1 MKKIL
6 SLALALAL
14 TAGLTVNA
22 YAAEEI
28 IGHALYTDIVTE
40 IDGHPIASYNVGGRT
55 AVMVQDLNWY
65 GFYVY
70 WNEDA
75 RAVYVWPG
83 SARPG
88 GVSVETPDF
97 VPQPPEGKVGDAAY
111 PIYASDIKVYVAGE
125 EKESFNIGG
134 HVMVYLSDLLPYGE
148 LNWNEEEKLAQFQ
161 VAEDPVKLAMD
172 RLEENVYS
180 PEHAALYNGTITY
193 YEGGHGTLAVVLEGG
208 TMHGDSCSMLYV
220 DRSGKQT
227 WIERQLPYYPF
238 GQEFYLEPTEIA
250 FDQSGDQLTFI
261 TPVKEIYEDMSENI
275 WGLTRCTFD
284 TASGKIVSME
294 PLSHP
299 LEQWEEVCDP
309 YEGEATA
316 PGKPL
321 LIEVRIDIER
331 YDSQLYRAELPWND
345 MRVTINN
352 QEVTIAHYGDNVEDN
367 DAPYSQAYRA
377 LVDMGLPDMTKDGF
391 VQENT
396 PEQRAEVGQYFQVT
410 KNGQSVPGVLWW
422 SQGNGHRDLKF
433 TFDQNVSLARED
445 VVRLWIGVPEEN

>member
-14 TAGLTVNA
+14 TAGFTVNA
-22 YAAEEI
+22 YAAEEV

-40 IDGHPIASYNVGGRT
+40 IDGHPIASYNVGGHT

-65 GFYVY
+65 GLYVY
-70 WNEDA
+70 WNEAA

-88 GVSVETPDF
+88 GVSVETPEY

-193 YEGGHGTLAVVLEGG
+193 YEGGMGPWPWYSRGEPCMGMPAT
-208 TMHGDSCSMLYV
+208 CSMWTAAASRPGSSGSCPTIPSV
-220 DRSGKQT
+220 RSST
-227 WIERQLPYYPF
+227 WSLPRLP
-238 GQEFYLEPTEIA
+238 
-250 FDQSGDQLTFI
+250 LT
-261 TPVKEIYEDMSENI
+261 SR
-275 WGLTRCTFD
+275 G
-284 TASGKIVSME
+284 
-294 PLSHP
+294 
-299 LEQWEEVCDP
+299 
-309 YEGEATA
+309 
-316 PGKPL
+316 
-321 LIEVRIDIER
+321 
-331 YDSQLYRAELPWND
+331 
-345 MRVTINN
+345 IN
-352 QEVTIAHYGDNVEDN
+352 
-367 DAPYSQAYRA
+367 
-377 LVDMGLPDMTKDGF
+377 
-391 VQENT
+391 
-396 PEQRAEVGQYFQVT
+396 
-410 KNGQSVPGVLWW
+410 
-422 SQGNGHRDLKF
+422 
-433 TFDQNVSLARED
+433 
-445 VVRLWIGVPEEN
+445 

>member
-1 MKKIL
+1 MKKVL
-6 SLALALAL
+6 SFALALAL

-22 YAAEEI
+22 YAAEEV

-65 GFYVY
+65 GLYVY
-70 WNEDA
+70 WNEAA

-97 VPQPPEGKVGDAAY
+97 VPQPPEGKVGEAAY

-180 PEHAALYNGTITY
+180 PEHAALHNGTITY
-193 YEGGHGTLAVVLEGG
+193 YEGGHGTLAVILEGG
-208 TMHGDSCSMLYV
+208 TMHGSSCTMLYV

-227 WIERQLPYYPF
+227 WIDQLLPYYPF
-238 GQEFYLEPTEIA
+238 GQEFYLEPRNIS
-250 FDQSGDQLTFI
+250 FDATGDKITFI
-261 TPVKEIYEDMSENI
+261 TPIKELYEDMSENI
-275 WGLTRCTFD
+275 WGDSLCVFD
-284 TASGKIVSME
+284 TGSGQMTTMQPLGE
-294 PLSHP
+294 PLES
-299 LEQWEEVCDP
+299 WSVTCDSYDEERV
-309 YEGEATA
+309 T

-321 LIEVRIDIER
+321 EVVVSREIGSTEAKIQ
-331 YDSQLYRAELPWND
+331 SAQLPWKNLQ
-345 MRVTINN
+345 VTVSSG
-352 QEVTIAHYGDNVEDN
+352 EVKIVLIGDSFVDDN
-367 DAPYSQAYRA
+367 SPYSQAFRA
-377 LVDMGLPDMTKDGF
+377 LQAMGLPDVSKEGF
-391 VQENT
+391 VLENSE
-396 PEQRAEVGQYFQVT
+396 EQQTQIIPYCMIDTNRGLVT
-410 KNGQSVPGVLWW
+410 GVWW
-422 SQGNGHRDLKF
+422 WNHGNGHMDLVC
-433 TFDQNVSLARED
+433 TFDDNVGLREGD
-445 VVRLWIGVPEEN
+445 EIRLLVGVREEN

>member
-1 MKKIL
+1 MKKML

-14 TAGLTVNA
+14 TASLTVNA
-22 YAAEEI
+22 SAAQEV

-40 IDGHPIASYNVGGRT
+40 IDAHPIASYNVGGRT

-70 WNEDA
+70 WNEEG
-75 RAVYVWPG
+75 RSVYVWPG

-88 GVSVETPDF
+88 GVSVETPEY

-148 LNWNEEEKLAQFQ
+148 LNWNQEEKLAQFQ

-172 RLEENVYS
+172 RLEEELNQSGLSTQFECY
-180 PEHAALYNGTITY
+180 PGPRGA
-193 YEGGHGTLAVVLEGG
+193 LAVYTQGG
-208 TMHGDSCSMLYV
+208 TPHGSACMMLYV

-227 WIERQLPYYPF
+227 RIDQLLPVYGF
-238 GQEFYLEPTEIA
+238 GQQYYLIPRDIA
-250 FDQSGDQLTFI
+250 FDETSDQLTFI
-261 TPVKEIYEDMSENI
+261 TPVKSEEKD
-275 WGLTRCTFD
+275 WGDTRCTFD

-294 PLSHP
+294 PLSAP
-299 LEQWEEVCDP
+299 LEQWDMVCESDQ
-309 YEGEATA
+309 GGATA

-321 LIEVRIDIER
+321 LVEVGME
-331 YDSQLYRAELPWND
+331 SETHQPQLREGDLPWKS
-345 MRVTINN
+345 MCVTINN
-352 QEVTIAHYGDNVEDN
+352 QEITIAHYGDSFENN

-377 LVDMGLPDMTKDGF
+377 LADMGLPDVTKDGF
-391 VQENT
+391 VQANT
-396 PEQRAEVGQYFQVT
+396 PEQRAQAGQYFQVT

-422 SQGNGHRDLKF
+422 SQGSGHRDLKF

-445 VVRLWIGVPEEN
+445 VVRLWVGVPEEN

>member
-22 YAAEEI
+22 YAAEEV

-40 IDGHPIASYNVGGRT
+40 IDAHPIASYNVGGRT

-70 WNEDA
+70 WNEEG

-88 GVSVETPDF
+88 GVSVETPEY

-161 VAEDPVKLAMD
+161 VAQDPVQLALD
-172 RLEENVYS
+172 RLEAELNESGLSTGLECY
-180 PEHAALYNGTITY
+180 PGPR
-193 YEGGHGTLAVVLEGG
+193 GTLAVYTHGG
-208 TMHGDSCSMLYV
+208 TPHGSACRMLYV

-227 WIERQLPYYPF
+227 QIDQLLPYYPS

-250 FDQSGDQLTFI
+250 FDPSGDQLTFI
-261 TPVKEIYEDMSENI
+261 TPVKELYDDMTERN

-284 TASGKIVSME
+284 TASGTITAME
-294 PLSHP
+294 PLSQP
-299 LEQWEEVCDP
+299 LEQWELVCESDQ
-309 YEGEATA
+309 GEATA
-316 PGKPL
+316 PGEPL
-321 LIEVRIDIER
+321 LLEVGMDTETHQPRLSRGD
-331 YDSQLYRAELPWND
+331 LPWKS
-345 MRVTINN
+345 MCVTITN
-352 QEVTIAHYGDNVEDN
+352 QEITIAHYGDSFEDN

-377 LVDMGLPDMTKDGF
+377 LVNMGLPDVTKEGF

-396 PEQRAEVGQYFQVT
+396 SEQRAQAGQYFQVT

-445 VVRLWIGVPEEN
+445 VVRLWVGIPEEI